1 MKTETWLFGAIALF
15 FACVTPVYGYFSH
28 DPAGTAVLG
37 ISFGMAG
44 LITFFLLV
52 QHRRGAGGRPSDRK
66 DAQVVEGAGELGFF
80 APTSGWPIAIA
91 FGAMLVAAGVA
102 FGVWLM
108 LIGAGILVPSVAFL
122 VIQYSRG

>member
-1 MKTETWLFGAIALF
+1 VKVETWLFTAMALF
-15 FACVTPVYGYFSH
+15 FAAVTPVYSYFSR

-37 ISFGMAG
+37 ISFGMSG
-44 LITFFLLV
+44 LIAFFLLI
-52 QHRRGAGGRPSDRK
+52 QHRRGSGGRPSDRK
-66 DAQVVEGAGELGFF
+66 DAEIEEGAGELGFF

-91 FGAMLVAAGVA
+91 FGAVIIAAGVA

-108 LIGAGILVPSVAFL
+108 LIGAAILVPSVAFL